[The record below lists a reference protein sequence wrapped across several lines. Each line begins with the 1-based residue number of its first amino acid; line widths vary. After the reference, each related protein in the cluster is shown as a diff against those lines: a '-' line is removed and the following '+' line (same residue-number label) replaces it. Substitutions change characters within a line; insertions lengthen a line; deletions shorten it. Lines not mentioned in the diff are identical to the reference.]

1 MNKKILTLLAVFLVA
16 VSLASVC
23 AAELTKEN
31 DFDGVF
37 KMKVAEGDNFT
48 NMSDYQSASSFLH
61 SSMAY
66 VNDNETV
73 YVFVFTGNTLESA
86 LNSMTLGDIDAQYG
100 HKEGNVSKEGDLILF
115 NKTPAMEEA
124 LKDYSLDTF
133 AGINDSNKQ
142 LTVFV
147 GGNNPDLV
155 KEYAETIV
163 VN

>member
-31 DFDGVF
+31 DFDGLF
-37 KMKVAEGDNFT
+37 KMKVPEGDNFT
-48 NMSDYQSASSFLH
+48 NMSDYQSASSFLY

-66 VNDNETV
+66 ENSNQTV
-73 YVFVFTGNTLESA
+73 YVFVYTGSTLESVLA
-86 LNSMTLGDIDAQYG
+86 SMTLGDIDAQYG
-100 HKEGNVSKEGDLILF
+100 TNEGNITKEGNLILF

-124 LKDYSLDTF
+124 LKDFSLDTF
-133 AGINDSNKQ
+133 AGINDSDKQ
-142 LTVFV
+142 LTIFV
-147 GGNNPDLV
+147 GGSNPELV